1 MSIDMTE
8 IIKPF
13 DMEKIIEKLQ
23 GKRQIFCSEADFQLE
38 MAWVIKERYPDAEV
52 RLEYVPKF
60 DDKTFNDK
68 MRIDIIVFINNKWI
82 LIELKYKTK
91 KGEMRDKKTQEV
103 FNLKN
108 QGAKDIGCYLY
119 LKDIMRIE
127 IIKEQ
132 KIEIIKGQK
141 NNFKEGYAVFLT
153 NDETYL
159 NPPQNNDCVYKD
171 FSLEHGITKHGELK
185 WAEHAGDW
193 TKKGGIEDPITL
205 KGIYKMEWNEFS
217 NVDKERSDGIF
228 YYLVTKII

>member
-1 MSIDMTE
+1 MSI
-8 IIKPF
+8 

-38 MAWVIKERYPDAEV
+38 MAWVIKEMYHDAEV
-52 RLEYVPKF
+52 RLEYVP
-60 DDKTFNDK
+60 TFNDK
-68 MRIDIIVFINNKWI
+68 MHIDILVFISNKWI
-82 LIELKYKTK
+82 PIELKYKTK
-91 KGEMRDKKTQEV
+91 NSKTEKMTDQITQEV

-127 IIKEQ
+127 SIKQEV
-132 KIEIIKGQK
+132 K
-141 NNFKEGYAVFLT
+141 NNFEEGYAVFLT

-185 WAEHAGDW
+185 WAEHTGAG
-193 TKKGGIEDPITL
+193 TKKGIEDPIIL

-217 NVDKERSDGIF
+217 KVNEERSDGTF